1 MSSFDS
7 EPSAKVLNNLP
18 VIDTSA
24 NDLASLCM
32 FIFESA
38 SGGKSSIIRESS
50 LTFRDHAKCRTLTI
64 SPPSLPSLLEI
75 AHVNR
80 HGSGG
85 KLVLHLKVRN
95 DR

>member
-7 EPSAKVLNNLP
+7 ESSAKVLNNLL
-18 VIDTSA
+18 VIDMPA

-32 FIFESA
+32 SISESA
-38 SGGKSSIIRESS
+38 SGGKLSIIRKSS

-64 SPPSLPSLLEI
+64 SPPFPSLLEI